1 MYKAQFAQGSCPY
14 NACID
19 NIEDFF
25 FVSVFLHFQEEAELT
40 ELSSFLNYPNFV
52 LGSQRIFLGFLKP
65 KKKIFFGYD
74 RFLEYLTY
82 RKGLLIA
89 SLFIFFLL

>member
-25 FVSVFLHFQEEAELT
+25 FVSVVLHFQEEAELT

-52 LGSQRIFLGFLKP
+52 LGSQRIFLGFFPP
-65 KKKIFFGYD
+65 KYD

>member
-25 FVSVFLHFQEEAELT
+25 FVSVVLHFQEEAELT
-40 ELSSFLNYPNFV
+40 ELSSFLNYRNFV
-52 LGSQRIFLGFLKP
+52 LGSQRIFWGIFPP
-65 KKKIFFGYD
+65 KYD